1 MARRPSRSSS
11 GWDTV
16 ATKGAGRPSVRRDS
30 SPCWENTASMFDA
43 FIQWLLERFRDL
55 GYPGIVVLMAIE
67 SSFLPLPSELVM
79 PPAGYLAA
87 KGEMSFVVAVACGV
101 VGSIL
106 GALANYGLAHWLGR
120 AFFLRL
126 GKYVLITERAL
137 DRSERYFA
145 AHGEISTFLG
155 RMLPVVRHLISI
167 PAGIARMHLGRFV
180 VFTGLGALVWCT
192 ILTWIGWFIGSRED
206 VILEVLNQEARRY
219 AGRAALVVLPV
230 LAGVGA
236 IYILGDRRR
245 GRPGGGGEGPA
256 GWPAP
261 SPGRARVRG

>member
-1 MARRPSRSSS
+1 M
-11 GWDTV
+11 
-16 ATKGAGRPSVRRDS
+16 
-30 SPCWENTASMFDA
+30 ASMLDS
-43 FIQWLLERFRDL
+43 FIDWLLNLFRGM
-55 GYPGIVVLMAIE
+55 GYPGIVALMAVE

-87 KGEMSFVVAVACGV
+87 KGEMSFALAVACGV
-101 VGSIL
+101 LGSVT
-106 GALANYGLAHWLGR
+106 GALANYGLAWWLGR

-126 GKYVLITERAL
+126 GRYALITEKGL

-180 VFTGLGALVWCT
+180 LFTGLGALVWCT

-219 AGRAALVVLPV
+219 AGRAALIVLPF
-230 LAGVGA
+230 LALIAAG
-236 IYILGDRRR
+236 YMWWYRRR
-245 GRPGGGGEGPA
+245 AAQRRQE
-256 GWPAP
+256 
-261 SPGRARVRG
+261 

>member
-1 MARRPSRSSS
+1 ML
-11 GWDTV
+11 
-16 ATKGAGRPSVRRDS
+16 DS
-30 SPCWENTASMFDA
+30 
-43 FIQWLLERFRDL
+43 FIDWLLNLFRGM
-55 GYPGIVVLMAIE
+55 GYPGIVALMAVE

-87 KGEMSFVVAVACGV
+87 KGEMSFALAVACGV
-101 VGSIL
+101 LGSVT
-106 GALANYGLAHWLGR
+106 GALANYGLAWWLGR

-126 GKYVLITERAL
+126 GRYALITEKGL

-167 PAGIARMHLGRFV
+167 PAGIARMQLGRFV
-180 VFTGLGALVWCT
+180 LFTGLGALVWCT

-219 AGRAALVVLPV
+219 AGRAALIVLPF
-230 LAGVGA
+230 LALIAAG
-236 IYILGDRRR
+236 YMWWYRRR
-245 GRPGGGGEGPA
+245 AAQRRQE
-256 GWPAP
+256 
-261 SPGRARVRG
+261 

>member
-1 MARRPSRSSS
+1 ML
-11 GWDTV
+11 
-16 ATKGAGRPSVRRDS
+16 DS
-30 SPCWENTASMFDA
+30 
-43 FIQWLLERFRDL
+43 FIQWLLDLFRGM
-55 GYPGIVVLMAIE
+55 GYPGIVVLMAVE
-67 SSFLPLPSELVM
+67 SSILPLPSELVM

-87 KGEMSFVVAVACGV
+87 KGEMSFVLAVACGV
-101 VGSIL
+101 SGSIL

-120 AFFLRL
+120 AFFLRR

-180 VFTGLGALVWCT
+180 VFTGLGALVWCS

-219 AGRAALVVLPV
+219 AGRAVLVVLPV
-230 LAGVGA
+230 LAGIAA
-236 IYILGDRRR
+236 IYIWWYRRR
-245 GRPGGGGEGPA
+245 AAQGRQG
-256 GWPAP
+256 
-261 SPGRARVRG
+261 

>member
-1 MARRPSRSSS
+1 
-11 GWDTV
+11 
-16 ATKGAGRPSVRRDS
+16 
-30 SPCWENTASMFDA
+30 MFDS
-43 FIQWLLERFRDL
+43 FVQWLLDLFRGM
-55 GYPGIVVLMAIE
+55 GYPGIVVLMAVE
-67 SSFLPLPSELVM
+67 SSILPLPSELVM

-87 KGEMSFVVAVACGV
+87 KGEMSFVLAVACGV
-101 VGSIL
+101 LGSIL

-120 AFFLRL
+120 AFFLRR

-180 VFTGLGALVWCT
+180 VFTGLGALVWCS

-206 VILEVLNQEARRY
+206 VILEVFNQEARRY
-219 AGRAALVVLPV
+219 AGRAVLVVLPV
-230 LAGVGA
+230 LAGIAA
-236 IYILGDRRR
+236 IYIWWYRRR
-245 GRPGGGGEGPA
+245 AAQGRQG
-256 GWPAP
+256 
-261 SPGRARVRG
+261 